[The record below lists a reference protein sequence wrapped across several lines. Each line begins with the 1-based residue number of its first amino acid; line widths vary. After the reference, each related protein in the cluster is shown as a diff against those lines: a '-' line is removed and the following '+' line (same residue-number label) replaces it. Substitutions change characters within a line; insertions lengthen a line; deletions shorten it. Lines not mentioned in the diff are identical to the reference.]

1 MEKINVN
8 KITERQKLTIRNGI
22 NTYMFIMA
30 HQDEDDDDFREVYYS
45 YYLTARS
52 AVFAKKKMNK
62 ETKKKED
69 NPNWEAYFSLLHKTD
84 GHESLMSI
92 VEELQKGLV
101 KHSLEFS
108 FVTKLL
114 HTKNNQVPIY
124 DSKVRKYLKEVY
136 GETFKTEKE
145 NSLDNIQK
153 DWETL
158 VNWYDRFLKSEV
170 AKQWITWFD
179 STFPEGKEIS
189 AVKKIDT
196 IIFSCVN

>member
-1 MEKINVN
+1 MERIDVN

-30 HQDEDDDDFREVYYS
+30 HRDEDDDDFREVYYS

-101 KHSLEFS
+101 QQSLEFS
-108 FVTKLL
+108 FATKLL
-114 HTKNNQVPIY
+114 HTKNNQMPIY
-124 DSKVRKYLKEVY
+124 DSKIRKYLKEAEKKV
-136 GETFKTEKE
+136 FKTEKK
-145 NSLDNIQK
+145 NSLENIQT
-153 DWETL
+153 DWDTL
-158 VNWYDRFLKSEV
+158 VNWYDDFQKTKE
-170 AKQWITWFD
+170 AKEWITWFD
-179 STFPEGKEIS
+179 SNFPEGKEIS

-196 IIFSCVN
+196 IIFACVN